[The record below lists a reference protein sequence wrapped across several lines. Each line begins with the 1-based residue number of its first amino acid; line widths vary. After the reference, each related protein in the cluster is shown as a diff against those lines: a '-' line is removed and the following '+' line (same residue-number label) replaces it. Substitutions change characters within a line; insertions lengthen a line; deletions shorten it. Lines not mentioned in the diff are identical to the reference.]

1 MEARAKLLRRLLVLV
16 AVVILSAAA
25 AAHGEM
31 PVVVFDLPLTVE
43 CRDVTPGRYEQSY
56 RKKIFE
62 AVVRISPELVGG
74 EEKDLKKLHY
84 EISTE
89 QQMPILSYAPSSQVT
104 SDVAGG
110 TVAIQTDD
118 HHGQLLV
125 HYMVTPALGDGNL
138 TADLNSSKTQYT
150 LLAPKQILVA
160 AGTIERGCG
169 VYYELKPSTQ
179 DTLQKQREFACLF
192 EVPATWRADY
202 ITVKCNA
209 KGVKR
214 GLLGSSEVD
223 AGEGTLS
230 VGLYRQDD
238 AEAKDVANQLARM
251 QQAHLDQMAGQTK
264 TSKPKAG
271 AGASAASEVFD
282 IAQQAAFRAVTKKVA
297 QESNGY
303 GRGHRVTD
311 EKAGIEKA
319 SIDELP
325 IDPPDTG
332 TQFSSAKEAIRK
344 LNGKLAS
351 DDSVVGVQDDS
362 K

>member
-1 MEARAKLLRRLLVLV
+1 MNAHGKFLPRIFLL
-16 AVVILSAAA
+16 AAA
-25 AAHGEM
+25 IVGVGTIANAET
-31 PVVVFDLPLTVE
+31 PLVVFDLPLTVE
-43 CRDVTPGRYEQSY
+43 CRDVTPQRYEQNY

-62 AVVRISPELVGG
+62 AVVKISPQLQAG

-89 QQMPILSYAPSSQVT
+89 QQMPIISYAPSSQVT

-138 TADLNSSKTQYT
+138 TGDLNSSHTQYT

-179 DTLQKQREFACLF
+179 DTLQKQRDFACLF

-202 ITVKCNA
+202 ITVRCSA

-223 AGEGTLS
+223 AGEGVLS

-238 AEAKDVANQLARM
+238 GEAKEAANDLARR
-251 QQAHLDQMAGQTK
+251 QQAHLDGLAGRGKSRK
-264 TSKPKAG
+264 TKAG
-271 AGASAASEVFD
+271 K
-282 IAQQAAFRAVTKKVA
+282 IAPPDVLETAEQVAYRMARDRLA
-297 QESNGY
+297 QERAG
-303 GRGHRVTD
+303 VV
-311 EKAGIEKA
+311 KARQGTFDKA
-319 SIDELP
+319 IMDDLP

-332 TQFSSAKEAIRK
+332 TEFSAAKEAIRK
-344 LNGKLAS
+344 LNGKAESDAS
-351 DDSVVGVQDDS
+351 VAGLHDDS